1 MGLRPI
7 RGKPVNLSSANW
19 KVRRPKANRIDD
31 LDLSATFQKDERD
44 KSMIKYDRF
53 ELANGLR
60 VLVHEDASTPMVV
73 VDVLYDVGARDEDPK
88 KTGFAHL
95 FEHLMFGGSVNIED
109 FETPLQLAGGENN
122 AYTTNDFTNYYIQ
135 LPAEN
140 IETAFWLESDR
151 MLSLAFSEKSLEV
164 QRKVVME
171 EFKEHYINKP
181 YGDVW
186 FKMRELVY
194 KQHPYRWMT
203 IGSTLSHIE
212 EARLADVRTFFF
224 KYYRP
229 VNAILVVAGKTTTA
243 QVKELAEKWFGD
255 IPAGEKY
262 HRNLPQEP
270 KQQEARKMIVKA
282 AVPIDALYKAY
293 PMAARTE
300 PGYYVADLLTEVLG
314 GGTSSRL
321 HQSLIKEKKL
331 FSQIDCYHTGSN
343 DPGLVVIEGKL
354 IKGVTLEAAD
364 AAVEEELEKLMA
376 APITE
381 KELTKIKNKTESA
394 IVFEDMSVMNRAN
407 SLAIYEL
414 LGDVNMMNT
423 ELEKYHAVTAEE
435 ILAASREIFDIRNSN
450 TMYYRSEK

>member
-1 MGLRPI
+1 MTI
-7 RGKPVNLSSANW
+7 NFEK
-19 KVRRPKANRIDD
+19 
-31 LDLSATFQKDERD
+31 
-44 KSMIKYDRF
+44 F

-60 VLVHEDASTPMVV
+60 VLVHEDPSTPMAIVN
-73 VDVLYDVGARDEDPK
+73 VLYDVGARDEDPK

-186 FKMRELVY
+186 FKLRELVY
-194 KQHPYRWMT
+194 HKHPYRWMT
-203 IGSTLSHIE
+203 IGSELSHIE
-212 EARLADVRTFFF
+212 EAKLEDVRNFFF
-224 KYYRP
+224 SYYRP
-229 VNAILVVAGKTTTA
+229 VNAILVVAGKVTTA
-243 QVKELAEKWFGD
+243 QVRGLAEKWFGD
-255 IPAGEKY
+255 IPSGEKY
-262 HRNLPQEP
+262 VRRLPSEPRQE
-270 KQQEARKMIVKA
+270 EARKLEVRA
-282 AVPIDALYKAY
+282 DVPLDALYKCY

-300 PGYYVADLLTEVLG
+300 KGYYVADLITEVLG

-321 HQSLIKEKKL
+321 HQVLVKEKKL
-331 FSQIDCYHTGSN
+331 FSQIECYHTGSV
-343 DPGLVVIEGKL
+343 DPGLVVVEGKL
-354 IKGVTLEAAD
+354 IKGVRIEDAD
-364 AAVEEELEKLMA
+364 KAVEEELEKMRS
-376 APITE
+376 APVSE

-414 LGDVNMMNT
+414 LGDANMMNT
-423 ELEKYHAVTAEE
+423 ELEKYRAITAED
-435 ILAASREIFDIRNSN
+435 ILATSREIFDSKNSN
-450 TMYYRSEK
+450 TMYYRTLEGSTPAGAAQNGATQESKALNGATK